1 MSFRTLAEMLRQSV
15 EKYSDLMCSQ
25 MLGNTKMTFKELG
38 ERVEKVK
45 QMLVGAGLKEGDKV
59 ALYSSSH
66 SNWAVCYM
74 ATVSTGMVIVPILPD
89 FSEVELEKILEHSEA
104 KAICVSDKLYTK
116 LSKERVA
123 KSNIV
128 IRTKNL
134 GVLAQNVHE
143 QGSMVEPKPEDLA
156 AIIYTSGTT
165 SSPKGVMHTHQSL
178 CSQLHMLQNL
188 YPIHRDDVWLS
199 VLPLSHTYECS
210 LGMLFPMSRGSNVT
224 YLDRPPTVSVLLP
237 ALRQVQPTIML
248 IVPLI
253 IEKIFKHQ
261 VLATFNSNAFLRTLY
276 GWGFSRRFLHRMAG
290 KKLNKVFG
298 GRIRFLGI
306 GGAKLDPQ
314 AEQFLLDAK
323 LNYAIGYGLTE
334 TAPLI
339 AGALP
344 GLTRL
349 SSTGPAM
356 EGVEVRLDNLNEK
369 GEGELVAK
377 TPSVMMGYYK
387 NPEATAETFTEDG
400 WFRTKDIA
408 AIDPDGYIYI
418 KGRVNSM
425 IVGPSGENIYPEEIE
440 HVLNSNS
447 LVAESIVTQEEGRL
461 IALVSFNR
469 EELERRYHDFKDDLT
484 EKMEEVKKEVMQY
497 VNSQVNKFSRISEV
511 EEVDEFQ
518 KTPSMKIKRFL
529 YNNRKKEEDKK

>member
-1 MSFRTLAEMLRQSV
+1 MSFRTLAEMLKQSV

-38 ERVEKVK
+38 ERVAKVK
-45 QMLVGAGLKEGDKV
+45 DMLVGAGLKEGDKV

-74 ATVSTGMVIVPILPD
+74 ATVSAGMVIVPILPD

-104 KAICVSDKLYTK
+104 KALFVSDKLYTK
-116 LSKERVA
+116 VSKERVA

-134 GVLAQNVHE
+134 SVLAQNVTE
-143 QGSMVEPKPEDLA
+143 QGSMAEPKPEDLA

-178 CSQLHMLQNL
+178 CSQLHLLQQL

-237 ALRQVQPTIML
+237 ALKQVRPTIML

-261 VLATFNSNAFLRTLY
+261 VLATFNANAITRALY
-276 GWGFSRRFLHRMAG
+276 GWVPTRRVLHRVASA
-290 KKLNKVFG
+290 KLEKVFG
-298 GRIRFLGI
+298 GRIRFFGI

-314 AEQFLLDAK
+314 AEQFLLEGK
-323 LNYAIGYGLTE
+323 FNYAIGYGLTE

-349 SSTGPAM
+349 GSTGPAM
-356 EGVEVRLDNLNEK
+356 QGVEVRLDNVNEK
-369 GEGELVAK
+369 GEGELVVK
-377 TPSVMMGYYK
+377 TPCVMKGYYK
-387 NPEATAETFTEDG
+387 NPEATAEVFTEDG
-400 WFRTKDIA
+400 WFRTRDIA
-408 AIDPDGYIYI
+408 TIADDGYISI

-447 LVAESIVTQEEGRL
+447 LVAESIVTMEEGRL
-461 IALVSFNR
+461 IALVNFNR
-469 EELERRYHDFKDDLT
+469 EELERRYLDLKDDFT

-511 EEVDEFQ
+511 EEVEEFQ

-529 YNNRKKEEDKK
+529 YNARKKNEKK

>member
-1 MSFRTLAEMLRQSV
+1 MSFRTLAEMLKQSV

-45 QMLVGAGLKEGDKV
+45 QLLVGAGLKEGDKV

-74 ATVSTGMVIVPILPD
+74 ATVSAGMVIVPILPD

-104 KAICVSDKLYTK
+104 KALYVSDKLYTK
-116 LSKERVA
+116 VSKERVA

-134 GVLAQNVHE
+134 SVLAQNVNE
-143 QGSMVEPKPEDLA
+143 QGSMAEPKPEDLA

-178 CSQLHMLQNL
+178 CSQLHLLQNL

-237 ALRQVQPTIML
+237 ALKQVRPTIML

-261 VLATFNSNAFLRTLY
+261 VLATFNSKAITRALY
-276 GWGFSRRFLHRMAG
+276 GWAPTRRFLHRLAG

-349 SSTGPAM
+349 GSTGPAM
-356 EGVEVRLDNLNEK
+356 EGVEVRLDNVNEK

-377 TPSVMMGYYK
+377 TPSVMAGYYK
-387 NPEATAETFTEDG
+387 NPEATAEVFTEDG
-400 WFRTKDIA
+400 WFRTRDIA
-408 AIDPDGYIYI
+408 TISDDGYISI

-440 HVLNSNS
+440 HVINSNS
-447 LVAESIVTQEEGRL
+447 LVAESIVTMEEGRL
-461 IALVSFNR
+461 VALVNFNR
-469 EELERRYHDFKDDLT
+469 EELERRYYDLKDDLSA
-484 EKMEEVKKEVMQY
+484 KMEEVKKEVMQY
-497 VNSQVNKFSRISEV
+497 VNSQVNKFSRIAEV
-511 EEVDEFQ
+511 EEVEEFQ

-529 YNNRKKEEDKK
+529 YNNRKKQEKK

>member
-1 MSFRTLAEMLRQSV
+1 MSFRTLAEMLKQSV

-45 QMLVGAGLKEGDKV
+45 EMLVGAGLREGDKV

-74 ATVSTGMVIVPILPD
+74 ATVSAGMVIVPILPD

-104 KAICVSDKLYTK
+104 KALCVSDKLYTK
-116 LSKERVA
+116 VSKERVA

-134 GVLAQNVHE
+134 SVLAQNVSE
-143 QGSMVEPKPEDLA
+143 QGSMAEPKPEDLA

-178 CSQLHMLQNL
+178 CSQLHLLQNL

-237 ALRQVQPTIML
+237 ALKQVRPTIML

-261 VLATFNSNAFLRTLY
+261 VLATFNSKAITRTLY
-276 GWGFSRRFLHRMAG
+276 GWAPTRRLLHRVAST
-290 KKLNKVFG
+290 KLTKVFG
-298 GRIRFLGI
+298 GRVRFLGI

-314 AEQFLLDAK
+314 AEQFLLDGK
-323 LNYAIGYGLTE
+323 FNYAIGYGLTE

-349 SSTGPAM
+349 SSTGPVM

-377 TPSVMMGYYK
+377 TPSVMTGYYK
-387 NPEATAETFTEDG
+387 NPEATAEVFTEDG
-400 WFRTKDIA
+400 WFRTRDIA
-408 AIDPDGYIYI
+408 TIADDGYISI

-440 HVLNSNS
+440 HVINSNS
-447 LVAESIVTQEEGRL
+447 LVAESIVTMEEGRL
-461 IALVSFNR
+461 VALVNFNR
-469 EELERRYHDFKDDLT
+469 EELERRYYDFKDDLT

-497 VNSQVNKFSRISEV
+497 VNSQVNKFSRIAEV

-529 YNNRKKEEDKK
+529 YNNRKKQEKK